1 VRKAWFLFTI
11 LFLWQFPHFLAIA
24 LMYREDYARA
34 SYKMLPKFDRD
45 SRFTRA
51 EILTLTL
58 ILILVTMLVPGGSG
72 SALYVGGALLA
83 GSFFL
88 YYVVRL
94 ARSSSRVL
102 ASRVLHAF
110 VLYLPIILGLIV
122 AMKR

>member
-34 SYKMLPKFDRD
+34 RYKCPELDRD

-58 ILILVTMLVPGGSG
+58 ILIFVTMLVPSGSG

-110 VLYLPIILGLIV
+110 VLYLPIILGWIV

>member
-1 VRKAWFLFTI
+1 MRKAWFLFTI

-58 ILILVTMLVPGGSG
+58 ILIFVTMLVPSGSG

-94 ARSSSRVL
+94 ARSSSRLL
-102 ASRVLHAF
+102 ASRVLHAS